1 MNRFEGIRN
10 ASLAP
15 LGSKA
20 ISFMTCKKLF
30 ILFFM
35 IYFYLHKMVISP
47 LGKITIFAF
56 GRFYTPF
63 FMFSIKFVLY
73 RCEYEENERQGN
85 GEKTFV
91 SCRGVAK
98 V

>member
-30 ILFFM
+30 I
-35 IYFYLHKMVISP
+35 
-47 LGKITIFAF
+47 
-56 GRFYTPF
+56 PF
-63 FMFSIKFVLY
+63 FYDLLLPSQDGHLATWQNQNICV
-73 RCEYEENERQGN
+73 Q
-85 GEKTFV
+85 
-91 SCRGVAK
+91 
-98 V
+98 